1 MTEHHSQILASITD
15 AYPDLKIKEDDLING
30 NIKIQ
35 RLGGLSNYI
44 FKVSKVR
51 GNKQF

>member
-1 MTEHHSQILASITD
+1 MTEHHSQIFTSITE
-15 AYPDLKIKEDDLING
+15 AYPDHNIKEDDLTNG
-30 NIKIQ
+30 NIKIE

-51 GNKQF
+51 G

>member
-1 MTEHHSQILASITD
+1 MTEHHSQILTSITE
-15 AYPDLKIKEDDLING
+15 AYPDHNFKEDDFLNG
-30 NIKIQ
+30 NIEIQ

-51 GNKQF
+51 G